1 MNRAE
6 RRRQQKKDKKTSKDM
21 KSIKSA
27 SSLPGEQTLTID
39 QQVLTIDQ
47 AINLSIQ
54 RLTSGRLPEAKSGF
68 QQILQ
73 TDPNQPVALHLLGV
87 IAYQTGKHDL
97 AVDLIKKALAIKP
110 DYAEAH
116 YNLGNAL
123 RELVKLDEAEASY
136 QKALTINPDSAASHR
151 NLGIVFRKQGKLDE
165 AVVSYQNALSIK
177 PDYAEAHI
185 SLGNAFSDQGKL
197 DEAVA
202 SYHKALAIKPDSAAT
217 HNNLGLALRELVK
230 LDEAV
235 TSYHKALAIKPNFA
249 EAHSNLG
256 NALKEMGKLDEAVT
270 SFQKALAI
278 KPDYAD
284 AHYSLCLARKN
295 LPGDP
300 QILKVRELLESRS
313 LLVDE
318 KTKLQFA
325 LAKALDDTG
334 VYEEASS
341 YFRRANEAM
350 AKQAIARHKQFDRI
364 GHRKTVNEVKRV
376 VFRQRPRAAKKKAEA
391 EHTPIFVVGMSR
403 SGKTLVES
411 LLGQHDGV
419 LKNGEG
425 FEFHNAINEVRNNY
439 ALPKFP
445 PKFME
450 TLNDKQIDEIGAL
463 YTQKS
468 TSKFPEAQYSVNTM
482 PGQFLHLGLIFNAL
496 ANAKVIYCLRDPLDC
511 CLLQYFQRN
520 TRIAYANNFADIAW
534 YCADYEEMMSH
545 WKKLYGNQILDVRY
559 EDLVSN
565 PDETGRLV
573 FQHCGLDLDP
583 AKVCSAFTTDEIGH
597 WRHYPEEAD
606 ILRRALE
613 EQRQLANKTEI

>member
-1 MNRAE
+1 M
-6 RRRQQKKDKKTSKDM
+6 
-21 KSIKSA
+21 KSA
-27 SSLPGEQTLTID
+27 SSLPGKQTLTID
-39 QQVLTIDQ
+39 EQSLTIDQ
-47 AINLSIQ
+47 ALGLAVEHHNAGQ
-54 RLTSGRLPEAKSGF
+54 RPKAKSIY
-68 QQILQ
+68 QQVLRAN
-73 TDPNQPVALHLLGV
+73 PNQHVALHLLGL
-87 IAYQTGKHDL
+87 IRHQMENHSDAI
-97 AVDLIKKALAIKP
+97 DLILKSLVIKP
-110 DYAEAH
+110 DYTEAH
-116 YNLGNAL
+116 NNLGNIFQ
-123 RELVKLDEAEASY
+123 ELG
-136 QKALTINPDSAASHR
+136 R
-151 NLGIVFRKQGKLDE
+151 M
-165 AVVSYQNALSIK
+165 
-177 PDYAEAHI
+177 
-185 SLGNAFSDQGKL
+185 

-202 SYHKALAIKPDSAAT
+202 SYHKALAIKPD
-217 HNNLGLALRELVK
+217 
-230 LDEAV
+230 
-235 TSYHKALAIKPNFA
+235 
-249 EAHSNLG
+249 
-256 NALKEMGKLDEAVT
+256 
-270 SFQKALAI
+270 
-278 KPDYAD
+278 YAG
-284 AHYSLCLARKN
+284 AHYNLSLVHKL

-300 QILKVRELLESRS
+300 QIAKLRELLESRS

-334 VYEEASS
+334 VYAEASS
-341 YFRRANEAM
+341 YFWRANEAM

-425 FEFHNAINEVRNNY
+425 FELHNAINEVRDNY

-450 TLNDKQIDEIGAL
+450 TLNGKQIDEIGAL

-468 TSKFPEAQYSVNTM
+468 TSKFPESQYSVNTM

-496 ANAKVIYCLRDPLDC
+496 ANAKVVYIIRDSLDSCLF
-511 CLLQYFQRN
+511 QYFKRYA
-520 TRIAYANNFADIAW
+520 RIAYANNFSDIAW
-534 YCADYEEMMSH
+534 YCADYQEMMSH